1 MREVAKRFYFQKKNW
16 ETVEILREV
25 RDDDLRMSAEEK
37 AAHERQALQQLE
49 EIQVKCAEYAA
60 NRRYI
65 KVPWLTLLFKWATKA
80 SLSVAEQFEMNVI
93 VEENDHTGII
103 RFTTDQ
109 IISERIWHDQQ
120 YRNRLLWLMRWAD
133 GVWIDNKEENS
144 QTLVQIALSYKLAIP
159 ERIRSIES
167 M

>member
-16 ETVEILREV
+16 ESVEILREV
-25 RDDDLRMSAEEK
+25 RDDDLRMSPEEK

-49 EIQVKCAEYAA
+49 EIQVKCAELAT

-65 KVPWLTLLFKWATKA
+65 KAPWLTLLFRWATKA
-80 SLSVAEQFEMNVI
+80 SLLVAEQFEMNVI
-93 VEENDHTGII
+93 VEEDDHTGII

-109 IISERIWHDQQ
+109 IISERIWRDQR

-133 GVWIDNKEENS
+133 GVWIDNKEENG
-144 QTLVQIALSYKLAIP
+144 QTLVQIALSYKTALAK
-159 ERIRSIES
+159 RFRNC
-167 M
+167 